1 MVNLEQDDL
10 TKVLAVIR
18 QYHLLD
24 IEHKKYSEEL
34 ENVQKKL
41 KDIGLKFLDVKQYED
56 NLMKKL
62 HEKYGEFDLKEF
74 LLSLTEG
81 KEQDGNE

>member
-24 IEHKKYSEEL
+24 IEHKKYTKEL
-34 ENVQKKL
+34 EDIQKKL
-41 KDIGLKFLDVKQYED
+41 KNIGLKFIDVKQYED
-56 NLMKKL
+56 NLMKNL
-62 HEKYGEFDLKEF
+62 HEKYGEFDLKEL
-74 LLSLTEG
+74 LLSLTED
-81 KEQDGNE
+81 KEHGNE